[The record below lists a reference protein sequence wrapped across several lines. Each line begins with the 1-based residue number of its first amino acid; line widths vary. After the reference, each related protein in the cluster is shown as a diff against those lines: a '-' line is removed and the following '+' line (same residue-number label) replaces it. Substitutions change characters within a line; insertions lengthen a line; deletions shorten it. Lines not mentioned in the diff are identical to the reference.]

1 MRRAARTLPL
11 ALVIGLAACAVP
23 EPYDGDAPRPK
34 SLTRSYG
41 SSAEITT
48 RDIRFGVPVT
58 WEVRVD
64 KPTRE
69 GEALCFPVTLTV
81 VEVGEFERDVSVA
94 LPKFTPVAGELEG
107 NYMEDSVCSLDDAPV
122 TGHTPDLTPGR
133 EFATAVASWTGDGL
147 PPDGLRVSTPEQTVT
162 FRP

>member
-11 ALVIGLAACAVP
+11 ALALGLAACAVP
-23 EPYDGDAPRPK
+23 APYDGGAPRPAT
-34 SLTRSYG
+34 LTRSYG

-48 RDIRFGVPVT
+48 RDVRFGVPVT

-64 KPTRE
+64 TPARE

-81 VEVGEFERDVSVA
+81 VEVGEFERDVTVD

-107 NYMEDSVCSLDDAPV
+107 NYMADSACSLYDATV
-122 TGHTPDLTPGR
+122 TGHTPDLSPGR
-133 EFATAVASWTGDGL
+133 EFSTAVASWTGDGL
-147 PPDGLRVSTPEQTVT
+147 PPDGLRVTAPQQTVT

>member
-1 MRRAARTLPL
+1 MLRAARTLPL

-23 EPYDGDAPRPK
+23 ELYDGDAPRPAT
-34 SLTRSYG
+34 LTRSYG

-48 RDIRFGVPVT
+48 RDVRFGVPVT

-64 KPTRE
+64 APARE

-81 VEVGEFERDVSVA
+81 VEVGEFARDVTVA
-94 LPKFTPVAGELEG
+94 LPTFTPVAGELEG
-107 NYMEDSVCSLDDAPV
+107 NYMEDSACSRYDATV
-122 TGHTPDLTPGR
+122 TGHTPDLSPGR

-147 PPDGLRVSTPEQTVT
+147 PPDGLRVSTPEQTVV
-162 FRP
+162 FGR